1 MATECMQRIGGQS
14 RHREVRKHF
23 HQAAVSQ
30 KIGNRHSKLVGDAGC
45 VERRLCRPDARSE
58 VEGEQH
64 RLVVTTPAAQ
74 RMEIRQAILP
84 ADHGLA
90 MIRSD
95 DALRRLAASTT
106 VGKRSA

>member
-1 MATECMQRIGGQS
+1 
-14 RHREVRKHF
+14 
-23 HQAAVSQ
+23 
-30 KIGNRHSKLVGDAGC
+30 
-45 VERRLCRPDARSE
+45 
-58 VEGEQH
+58 
-64 RLVVTTPAAQ
+64 VVTAPAAQ

-84 ADHGLA
+84 ADHGLV